1 MSHLLFLST
10 QMTYKRFLLL
20 WTLVGMLFTHS
31 WLNEPKSPELCIRI
45 TLIGSYICGLIV
57 LGCFIFS
64 LLVNKWNL
72 RIKISWPVIAII
84 LYFLVALIS
93 GIASNL
99 SDLLFQAIRIGI
111 PITFGLS
118 FIYAFSEDDL
128 KKVIT
133 GIAVFGLA
141 ATFFAFAVFLAG
153 SVGVKTPFPISGLFT
168 DRNGFGRYLSI
179 VNAFF
184 LIEILSAAR
193 KKQRILHGAILLII
207 FLGILIQNSRSGY
220 IVYLVSSSIIILASG
235 SKPAKRIAILL
246 MPFVI
251 ALFGY
256 FLFVRVYSEKMNIAN
271 YSDLCRI
278 YVFKSGVNM
287 IMAHPIKGVGFRMSE
302 ANIHKYA
309 YKNIP
314 GLSYIKTIHNWYVT
328 LWAEEGLAGLL
339 VFCWLSFGLM
349 WKTFRRF
356 RQSGFLRGTYSL
368 FAFTALLILMI
379 DGMVLPDYD
388 YESIYWII
396 IAIGVVSL
404 TGKRQISQK
413 ANHARRGDGPI
424 VRQKNKFIA
433 RAT

>member
-1 MSHLLFLST
+1 MSSLLFLST
-10 QMTYKRFLLL
+10 QITYKRFLLL

-31 WLNEPKSPELCIRI
+31 WLTEPRSPELCNRI
-45 TLIGSYICGLIV
+45 ALLGTYSCG
-57 LGCFIFS
+57 FIMLCCPVFS
-64 LLVNKWNL
+64 LFVNKWNL
-72 RIKISWPVIAII
+72 RIRISWPVIAII
-84 LYFLVALIS
+84 LYFLVAMIS
-93 GIASNL
+93 GIICNST
-99 SDLLFQAIRIGI
+99 DLPAQAIRIGI
-111 PITFGLS
+111 PIAFGLS
-118 FIYAFSEDDL
+118 FMYAFSEDDL

-153 SVGVKTPFPISGLFT
+153 GLGVETPFPISGLFT

-184 LIEILSAAR
+184 LIEILSATG
-193 KKQRILHGAILLII
+193 KKQRIIHGAILLII

-235 SKPAKRIAILL
+235 SKPAKKIGIFFL
-246 MPFVI
+246 PFVI
-251 ALFGY
+251 GLFGY

-278 YVFKSGVNM
+278 YVFKSGTNM
-287 IMAHPIKGVGFRMSE
+287 IKEHPIKGIGFRMSE

-309 YKNIP
+309 DKNIP

-328 LWAEEGLAGLL
+328 AWAEEGIAGLL

-349 WKTFRRF
+349 WETFMRF
-356 RQSGFLRGTYSL
+356 RQSGFLRGKYSL

-379 DGMVLPDYD
+379 DAIVLPEYD

-396 IAIGVVSL
+396 IAIGGVSL
-404 TGKRQISQK
+404 TGKRPIFQK
-413 ANHARRGDGPI
+413 PALPA
-424 VRQKNKFIA
+424 A
-433 RAT
+433 ATDRL